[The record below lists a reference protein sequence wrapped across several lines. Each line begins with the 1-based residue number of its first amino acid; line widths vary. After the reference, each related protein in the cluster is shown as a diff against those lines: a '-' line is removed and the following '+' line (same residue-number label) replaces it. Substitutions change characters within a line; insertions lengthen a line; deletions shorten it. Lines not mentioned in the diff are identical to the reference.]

1 MGLFSKFGK
10 KKETA
15 IPCPISGE
23 AIEASQIEDE
33 TFASGMLG
41 YTVGIRPAEGKVYAP
56 ADGTISMLFDT
67 HHAIGMEIDGVE
79 LLIHVGIDTVSLNG
93 APFTPHI
100 ATGDKVRAG
109 QLLLEFDGAAI
120 EKAGYKQTTAVIVT
134 NADALGEIQSELG
147 AKQHGDA
154 LLRVAKK

>member
-10 KKETA
+10 KKEVA
-15 IPCPISGE
+15 IACPISGE
-23 AIEASQIEDE
+23 AIDAAQIEDE

-41 YTVGIRPAEGKVYAP
+41 FTVGVRPAEGKVYAP

-79 LLIHVGIDTVSLNG
+79 LLIHVGVDTVSLKG
-93 APFTPHI
+93 QHFTPHI
-100 ATGDKVRAG
+100 KTGDKVRAG

-120 EKAGYKQTTAVIVT
+120 EAAGYKQTTAVIVT
-134 NADALGEIQSELG
+134 NSDTLGEIQASAG
-147 AKQHGDA
+147 SKTHGDP
-154 LLRVAKK
+154 LLTVSRK

>member
-15 IPCPISGE
+15 IACPISGE

-67 HHAIGMEIDGVE
+67 HHAIGLEIDGVE

-100 ATGDKVRAG
+100 KTGDKVRAG

-120 EKAGYKQTTAVIVT
+120 EAAGYKQTTAVIVT

-147 AKQHGDA
+147 MKQHGDA